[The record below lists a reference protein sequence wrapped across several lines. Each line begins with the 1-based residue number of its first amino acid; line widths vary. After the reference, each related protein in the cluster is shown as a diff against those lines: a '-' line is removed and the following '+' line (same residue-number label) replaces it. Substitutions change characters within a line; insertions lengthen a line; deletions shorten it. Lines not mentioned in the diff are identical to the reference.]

1 LRAAAQ
7 PRTLSHEHIVPPQQE
22 HHRSMTR
29 HKFKVGQVVNYNPNR
44 MSLSGSS
51 RGYEIKRLLPR
62 EGIEFLYRIKSPIET
77 FERVVKE
84 QELSRRDAT

>member
-1 LRAAAQ
+1 
-7 PRTLSHEHIVPPQQE
+7 
-22 HHRSMTR
+22 M
-29 HKFKVGQVVNYNPNR
+29 VNYNPNR
-44 MSLSGSS
+44 MSLSASS

-84 QELSRRDAT
+84 QELSRRDAPQ